1 MLHGVNFTPETAVL
15 VSQIVVMLLV
25 ATMLGPW
32 AKQVLAPR
40 RRHRRHRWLQVT
52 SWLSYFSKVFALFGL
67 LINMQAVSLLLVALS
82 HMGVFALAQPDTAGR
97 RRPRRALISQ

>member
-1 MLHGVNFTPETAVL
+1 MNFTPETAVS

-32 AKQVLAPR
+32 AKQVLAPQ

-52 SWLSYFSKVFALFGL
+52 SWLSYFSKAFALFGL
-67 LINMQAVSLLLVALS
+67 LINMQTVSLLLVALS
-82 HMGVFALAQPDTAGR
+82 PWAYLLSHSLVPPGGDVLGVR
-97 RRPRRALISQ
+97 